1 MPHRIGALLG
11 KDAERPE
18 LLMVGMSAETY
29 RVGNRVIKVINVHEE
44 NEGVTADNAKATRN
58 EANIYLILRRHPR
71 IAECISVGPAREYIE
86 LQYYPNG
93 TLRDHVAKYKCK
105 ISDADSKR
113 WARQMIEGV
122 DYIHNMGVRHSD
134 LRLDQWLLDPAMNA
148 RLTDFNGSGFDG
160 DPSLGIVGSKAIGI
174 EETSHFLPRDPEP
187 DNTTKSDLFA
197 LGSSLYELVAGHRP
211 YQGLDD
217 ALIDAFYRDSTFPPV
232 EHLLIGK
239 VITGCWMT
247 EFASAQDAIQRGEQ
261 LYGL

>member
-1 MPHRIGALLG
+1 MPHRVETLLG
-11 KDAERPE
+11 TDAERPE

-44 NEGVTADNAKATRN
+44 NEGITADNAKATRN

-71 IAECISVGPAREYIE
+71 IAECISIGPAREYVE

-93 TLRDHVAKYKCK
+93 TLRDHVAKYRCK
-105 ISDADSKR
+105 ISEADSKR

-122 DYIHNMGVRHSD
+122 EYIHTMGVRHSD
-134 LRLDQWLLDPAMNA
+134 LRLDQWLLDPAMDA
-148 RLTDFNGSGFDG
+148 RLSDFNGSGFDG
-160 DPSLGIVGSKAIGI
+160 DPSLEILGSKAIGI

-187 DNTTKSDLFA
+187 DNTTASDLFA
-197 LGSSLYELVAGHRP
+197 LGSSLYELVAGQRP
-211 YQGLDD
+211 YEGLDD
-217 ALIDAFYRDSTFPPV
+217 AAIDALYRNSTFPPV
-232 EHLLIGK
+232 EHLLLGK

-247 EFASAQDAIQRGEQ
+247 EFASAQDAILRGEQ